1 MNITIWVQEDGKKRW
16 IEDNDVKYFP
26 NEEKYKRLLDK
37 INKEKEVIDESSDSK
52 VSIYVVTGY
61 FLEKDELNSH
71 IPFMA
76 LVGPE
81 IKSMAIKQL
90 EQKVIDL
97 GFHIK
102 EKKIWTRES
111 FLRKHWKKIVGLSA
125 IIAAIVFFYLYNN
138 N

>member
-1 MNITIWVQEDGKKRW
+1 MNITIWVQEDGKTRW

-26 NEEKYKRLLDK
+26 NEEKYIKLLDK

-52 VSIYVVTGY
+52 VSTYVVTGY
-61 FLEKDELNSH
+61 FLEKDEFHTH

-111 FLRKHWKKIVGLSA
+111 FLKKHWKKIVGLSA
-125 IIAAIVFFYLYNN
+125 IAAIVFFYLYNN